1 MLLLHR
7 AYEGVH
13 MQRLVKSRSRTI
25 GMPPGT
31 LVHIGE
37 KKRDTAL
44 MTLID
49 YDVDKFEHKKIDLK
63 ELENLGIRESG
74 IRWLNVEG
82 LSEINILEAIG
93 RIFNLHPLIMEDIL
107 NTDQR
112 PKIDVND
119 DYIYISAKML
129 FYDRVLGEF
138 DIDQISFILGSN
150 YVISISE
157 KDTDVFEPVI
167 KRLQQ
172 GMSRFRKLGADYLAY
187 SLLDVVVDN
196 YFTVLEGFGEKVET
210 VEDEMVVRTGRQTLG
225 TIHKLKRQILFLH
238 KSVWPLR
245 EVLSFLERGESM
257 LVQETTEI
265 YIRDLYEHIVQVM
278 DTTET
283 LRDILSSM
291 LDVYL
296 SSSSN
301 RMNEIM
307 KVLTIIS
314 TVFMP
319 LSFIVGVYGM
329 NIRNMPELDWPWMYP
344 FLWLVMVCISISML
358 IFFKRKKWW

>member
-1 MLLLHR
+1 
-7 AYEGVH
+7 
-13 MQRLVKSRSRTI
+13 MQKLVKSRSHTI

-37 KKRDTAL
+37 KKRESTL
-44 MTLID
+44 LTLIE
-49 YDVDKFEHKKIDLK
+49 YDEVSFRQKNLDFH
-63 ELENLGIRESG
+63 ELESLEVRETG
-74 IRWLNVEG
+74 IRWLHVEG
-82 LSEINILEAIG
+82 LSQVAALEAIG
-93 RIFNLHPLIMEDIL
+93 RLFSLHPLVLEDIL

-119 DYIYISAKML
+119 DYIFVSAKML
-129 FYDRVLGEF
+129 SYYKEMGEF
-138 DIDQISFILGSN
+138 DIEQVSFILGEN
-150 YVISISE
+150 YVISIAE
-157 KDTDVFEPVI
+157 KDSDVFEPVI

-172 GMSRFRKLGADYLAY
+172 GMSRFRKLGADYLVY
-187 SLLDVVVDN
+187 SLLDIVVDN
-196 YFTVLEGFGEKVET
+196 YFTVLEGFGDQVEF
-210 VEDEMVVRTGRQTLG
+210 VEDEMVVRTGRQTLK

-257 LVQETTEI
+257 LVRDTTEI
-265 YIRDLYEHIVQVM
+265 YIRDLYDHVIQVM

-329 NIRNMPELDWPWMYP
+329 NLTNMPELSWPWMYP
-344 FLWLVMVCISISML
+344 FLWLVMIGISISML
-358 IFFKRKKWW
+358 IYFKRKKWW

>member
-1 MLLLHR
+1 
-7 AYEGVH
+7 
-13 MQRLVKSRSRTI
+13 MQKLVKSRSRTI

-37 KKRDTAL
+37 KKRETTI

-49 YDVDKFEHKKIDLK
+49 YGEEAFEQRQIDISGLK
-63 ELENLGIRESG
+63 ELRSLETG

-82 LSEINILEAIG
+82 LNEVEVLEAIG
-93 RIFNLHPLIMEDIL
+93 KIFNLHPLILEDIL

-129 FYDRVLGEF
+129 FYDKEAGEF
-138 DIDQISFILGSN
+138 DIDQVSFILGKN
-150 YVISISE
+150 YVISVSE

-187 SLLDVVVDN
+187 SLLDVIVDN
-196 YFTVLEGFGEKVET
+196 YFAVLEGFGEKVEF
-210 VEDEMVVRTGRQTLG
+210 VEDEMVVRTSRQTLR

-245 EVLSFLERGESM
+245 EVLSFLERGESL

-265 YIRDLYEHIVQVM
+265 YIRDLYDHIVQVM

-329 NIRNMPELDWPWMYP
+329 NIRNMPELNWPWMYP
-344 FLWLVMVCISISML
+344 VLWLIMICISISML
-358 IFFKRKKWW
+358 IYFKRKKWW

>member
-1 MLLLHR
+1 
-7 AYEGVH
+7 
-13 MQRLVKSRSRTI
+13 MQKLVKSRSRTI
-25 GMPPGT
+25 GLPPGS
-31 LVHIGE
+31 LIHIGD
-37 KKRDTAL
+37 KKRESTL

-49 YDVDKFEHKKIDLK
+49 YTEESFEQNQISLK
-63 ELENLGIRESG
+63 ELESLQTTETG

-82 LSEINILEAIG
+82 LSDINVLETVG
-93 RIFNLHPLIMEDIL
+93 RVFNLHPLILEDIL

-119 DYIYISAKML
+119 DYIFLTAKML
-129 FYDRVLGEF
+129 FYDKAIGEF
-138 DIDQISFILGSN
+138 DIEQVSFILGKN
-150 YVISISE
+150 YVVSISE

-196 YFTVLEGFGEKVET
+196 YFTVIEGFGDKVEV
-210 VEDEMVVRTGRQTLG
+210 VEDEMVVRTSRQTLR

-238 KSVWPLR
+238 KAVWPLR
-245 EVLSFLERGESM
+245 EVLSFLERGESL
-257 LVQETTEI
+257 LVQDSTEI
-265 YIRDLYEHIVQVM
+265 YIRDLYDHVIQVM

-329 NIRNMPELDWPWMYP
+329 NIKNMPELNWPWMYP
-344 FLWLVMVCISISML
+344 FLWLCMICISVSML

>member
-1 MLLLHR
+1 
-7 AYEGVH
+7 
-13 MQRLVKSRSRTI
+13 MQKLVKSRSRTI
-25 GMPPGT
+25 GLPPGS
-31 LVHIGE
+31 LIHIGD
-37 KKRDTAL
+37 KKRESTL

-49 YDVDKFEHKKIDLK
+49 YTEESFEQNQISLK
-63 ELENLGIRESG
+63 ELESLQTTETG

-82 LSEINILEAIG
+82 LSDINVLETVG
-93 RIFNLHPLIMEDIL
+93 RVFNLHPLILEDIL

-119 DYIYISAKML
+119 DYIFLTAKML
-129 FYDRVLGEF
+129 FYDKAIGEF
-138 DIDQISFILGSN
+138 DIEQVSFILGKN
-150 YVISISE
+150 YVVSISE

-196 YFTVLEGFGEKVET
+196 YFTVIEGFGDKVEV
-210 VEDEMVVRTGRQTLG
+210 VEDEMVVRTSRQTLR

-238 KSVWPLR
+238 KAVWPLR
-245 EVLSFLERGESM
+245 EVLSFLERGESL
-257 LVQETTEI
+257 LVQDSTEI
-265 YIRDLYEHIVQVM
+265 YIRDLYDHVIQVM

-329 NIRNMPELDWPWMYP
+329 NLKNMPELNWPWMYP
-344 FLWLVMVCISISML
+344 FLWLCMICISVSML

>member
-1 MLLLHR
+1 
-7 AYEGVH
+7 
-13 MQRLVKSRSRTI
+13 MQKLVKSRSRTI
-25 GMPPGT
+25 GLPPGS
-31 LVHIGE
+31 LIHIGD
-37 KKRDTAL
+37 KKRESTL

-49 YDVDKFEHKKIDLK
+49 YTEESFEQNQIGLK
-63 ELENLGIRESG
+63 ELESLQTRETG

-82 LSEINILEAIG
+82 LSDINVLETVG
-93 RIFNLHPLIMEDIL
+93 RVFNLHPLILEDIL

-119 DYIYISAKML
+119 DYIYITAKKL
-129 FYDRVLGEF
+129 FYDKTLGEF
-138 DIDQISFILGSN
+138 DIEQVSFILGKN

-187 SLLDVVVDN
+187 SLLDVIVDN
-196 YFTVLEGFGEKVET
+196 YFTVIEGFGEKVEL
-210 VEDEMVVRTGRQTLG
+210 VEDEMVVRTSRQTLR

-238 KSVWPLR
+238 KAVWPLR
-245 EVLSFLERGESM
+245 EVLSFLERGESL
-257 LVQETTEI
+257 LVQDSTEI
-265 YIRDLYEHIVQVM
+265 YIRDLYDHVIQVM

-329 NIRNMPELDWPWMYP
+329 NLRNMPELNWPWMYP
-344 FLWLVMVCISISML
+344 FLWLFMICISVSML

>member
-1 MLLLHR
+1 
-7 AYEGVH
+7 
-13 MQRLVKSRSRTI
+13 MQKLVKSRSRTI
-25 GMPPGT
+25 GLPPGS
-31 LVHIGE
+31 LIHIGD
-37 KKRDTAL
+37 KKRESTL

-49 YDVDKFEHKKIDLK
+49 YTEESFEQNQIGLK
-63 ELENLGIRESG
+63 ELESLQTRETG

-82 LSEINILEAIG
+82 LSDINVLETVG
-93 RIFNLHPLIMEDIL
+93 RVFSLHPLILEDIL

-119 DYIYISAKML
+119 DYIYITAKKL
-129 FYDRVLGEF
+129 FYDKTLGEF
-138 DIDQISFILGSN
+138 DIEQVSFILGKN

-187 SLLDVVVDN
+187 SLLDVIVDN
-196 YFTVLEGFGEKVET
+196 YFTVIEGFGEKVEL
-210 VEDEMVVRTGRQTLG
+210 VEDEMVVRTSRQTLR

-238 KSVWPLR
+238 KAVWPLR
-245 EVLSFLERGESM
+245 EVLSFLERGESL
-257 LVQETTEI
+257 LVQDSTEI
-265 YIRDLYEHIVQVM
+265 YIRDLYDHVIQVM

-329 NIRNMPELDWPWMYP
+329 NLRNMPELNWPWMYP
-344 FLWLVMVCISISML
+344 FLWLFMICISVSML

>member
-1 MLLLHR
+1 
-7 AYEGVH
+7 
-13 MQRLVKSRSRTI
+13 MQKLVKSRSRTI
-25 GMPPGT
+25 GLPPGT

-37 KKRDTAL
+37 KKRETTL
-44 MTLID
+44 ITLID
-49 YDVDKFEHKKIDLK
+49 YDEENFEQKSIDSRG
-63 ELENLGIRESG
+63 LENLQNREAG

-82 LSEINILEAIG
+82 LSDVNVLETVG
-93 RIFNLHPLIMEDIL
+93 RIFNLHPLILEDIL

-112 PKIDVND
+112 PRIDVND
-119 DYIYISAKML
+119 DYIFICAKML
-129 FYDRVLGEF
+129 FYHKGAGEF
-138 DIDQISFILGSN
+138 EIDQVSFILGRN

-157 KDTDVFEPVI
+157 KDTDVFEPVV

-172 GMSRFRKLGADYLAY
+172 GMSRFRKLGADYLVY
-187 SLLDVVVDN
+187 SLLDVIVDN
-196 YFTVLEGFGEKVET
+196 YFAVLEVFGDQVET
-210 VEDEMVVRTGRQTLG
+210 VEDEMVVRTSRQTLG

-238 KSVWPLR
+238 KSVWPMR
-245 EVLSFLERGESM
+245 EVLSFLERGESL
-257 LVQETTEI
+257 LVQESTEI
-265 YIRDLYEHIVQVM
+265 YIRDLYDHIVQVM

-329 NIRNMPELDWPWMYP
+329 NLKNMPELNWPWMYP
-344 FLWLVMVCISISML
+344 VLWMIMLGISLFML
-358 IFFKRKKWW
+358 MYFKRKKWW

>member
-1 MLLLHR
+1 
-7 AYEGVH
+7 
-13 MQRLVKSRSRTI
+13 MQKLVKSRSKTI

-37 KKRDTAL
+37 KKRETTL
-44 MTLID
+44 MTLIG
-49 YDVDKFEHKKIDLK
+49 YDEENFEQKK
-63 ELENLGIRESG
+63 LGIKGLEALKIKETG
-74 IRWLNVEG
+74 TTWLNVEG
-82 LSEINILEAIG
+82 LSDINVLETVG
-93 RIFNLHPLIMEDIL
+93 TVFSLHPLILEDIL

-112 PKIDVND
+112 PKIDVNEE
-119 DYIYISAKML
+119 YIYISAKML
-129 FYDRVLGEF
+129 LYDKELGEL
-138 DIDQISFILGSN
+138 DIEQVSFILGKK
-150 YVISISE
+150 YVITITE
-157 KDTDVFEPVI
+157 RDTDVFEPII

-196 YFTVLEGFGEKVET
+196 YFTVLESFGEKVEL
-210 VEDEMVVRTGRQTLG
+210 VEDEMMVRNNRQTLR
-225 TIHKLKRQILFLH
+225 TIHELKRQMLLLH
-238 KSVWPLR
+238 KAVWPLR
-245 EVLSFLERGESM
+245 EVLSFLERGESLM
-257 LVQETTEI
+257 VHETTDI
-265 YIRDLYEHIVQVM
+265 YIRDLYDHVIQVM

-291 LDVYL
+291 LEVYL

-301 RMNEIM
+301 KMNEIM

-329 NIRNMPELDWPWMYP
+329 NLRNMPELDWPLMYP
-344 FLWLVMVCISISML
+344 VLWLIMICISVSML
-358 IFFKRKKWW
+358 IYFKKKRWW